1 MAIARLLKRPDQ
13 SFFLFGPRGT
23 GKSTWIRQVFPET
36 LTFDLLNTSLALQ
49 LTREP
54 HRLEALI
61 GKRPAGAWVVIDEI
75 QKIPSLLDEVH
86 RLIESQGWPF
96 ALSGSSARKLKRGGA
111 DLLAGRALQKNLEG
125 FTAAELGQEWDCAHA
140 LDWGSLPMVW
150 NARPNAP
157 EILDAHL
164 HTYLREE
171 IKEEGIVRQY
181 PPFVRFLTIAAQM
194 NGQIVNGSNIAREAA
209 VPRAS
214 VDGYFSILVDTLVG
228 HFLPAYQPRLKVRER
243 AHPKFY
249 WFDAGV
255 ARAAAGRLF
264 EPLDAMVKG
273 HALETWIFHEL
284 RVHNDVSRKH
294 KKIAYYRTIGHQEI
308 DFVIELQSAQSGRP
322 PRLACIEVKL
332 SERWKSEWERP
343 IRALAAEP
351 NVHVERMIGVYTGR
365 QTLHVNG
372 FDVHPME
379 EFLRRLHA
387 GDVF

>member
-1 MAIARLLKRPDQ
+1 MVWNRLLERPEQ
-13 SFFLFGPRGT
+13 SFFLFGPRGA
-23 GKSTWIRQVFPET
+23 GKSTWLKQFFPEA
-36 LTFDLLNTSLALQ
+36 LTFDLLDTSLALQ

-61 GKRPAGAWVVIDEI
+61 GKRPAESWVVLDEI
-75 QKIPSLLDEVH
+75 QKIPLLLNEVH
-86 RLIESQGWPF
+86 RLMESQRWRF
-96 ALSGSSARKLKRGGA
+96 ALCGSSARKLRRGGA
-111 DLLAGRALQKNLEG
+111 DMLAGRALEKNLEG
-125 FTAAELGQEWDCAHA
+125 LTAAELEGDWNSEHA
-140 LDWGSLPMVW
+140 LQWGSLPLVW
-150 NARPNAP
+150 TRRENAP
-157 EILDAHL
+157 DTLAAYL

-181 PPFVRFLTIAAQM
+181 PPFVRFLTIAGQL
-194 NGQIVNGSNIAREAA
+194 NGHIVNGSNIAREAA

-243 AHPKFY
+243 AHAKFY

-264 EPLDAMVKG
+264 DPLDSQVKG
-273 HALETWIFHEL
+273 HALETWVFHEL
-284 RVHNDVSRKH
+284 RVYNEVSRKH
-294 KKIAYYRTIGHQEI
+294 RKIAYYRTTGNQEI
-308 DFVIELQSAQSGRP
+308 DFVIERQSVQGDKPS
-322 PRLACIEVKL
+322 RLICIEVKL

-351 NVHVERMIGVYTGR
+351 KVNVERMIGVYAGT

-372 FDVHPME
+372 FDVLPVV
-379 EFLRRLHA
+379 EFLRQLRA
-387 GDVF
+387 GEVF